1 MQAGRLLEHRGEHGV
16 SAAVILM
23 AYGSPDRLADVPAY
37 YADIRGGR
45 PIAPDKLEDLIARYR
60 RRGIERDNPLNAMTE
75 QTRAALER
83 ELGLPVFTGMR
94 HWQPRIAEAVE
105 RAVAARVDRP
115 GSRLMVEKDF
125 PCAHPHTAEA
135 KEPETERFAPT
146 AAFLARKRD
155 SAGADNADGV
165 AKVHGPSTRRAS
177 ARHVSADRPWR

>member
-1 MQAGRLLEHRGEHGV
+1 MKVRWTSDSLRLRITPSELAMLTHSEPV
-16 SAAVILM
+16 TVQLTL
-23 AYGSPDRLADVPAY
+23 PDGGGWLIRLAPGGQRLEATHNSRGVIVRMPPDDLQRLQASDTEGI
-37 YADIRGGR
+37 YA
-45 PIAPDKLEDLIARYR
+45 
-60 RRGIERDNPLNAMTE
+60 
-75 QTRAALER
+75 
-83 ELGLPVFTGMR
+83 
-94 HWQPRIAEAVE
+94 H
-105 RAVAARVDRP
+105 RP

-177 ARHVSADRPWR
+177 ARHVWADRPWR